1 MKLWP
6 PAWCCLH
13 SIKGIP
19 PTESFGSVLW
29 KRTWVSSSP
38 RADRVLST
46 AISTQL
52 QPLMEAADE
61 VGECLPPGGWNGSE
75 GSSDPTTPWSGSSK
89 VLLSVFSGW
98 PCIAPACRTL
108 PVASSR
114 ELLTFSLWCHWGHKV
129 EKESYLSRGESCPNV
144 GDVSGCSWATLSEL
158 VRSNQLIWCFQPPQN
173 IQLLMKAS
181 LLQEMNALQMIR

>member
-1 MKLWP
+1 VKLWP

-52 QPLMEAADE
+52 QPLMESADE

-114 ELLTFSLWCHWGHKV
+114 ELLTFSLWCHWVIKWKRKAIWAGGKV
-129 EKESYLSRGESCPNV
+129 VLMWETCLDVPGPLFQNLFGLTNLSDAFNRHRIS
-144 GDVSGCSWATLSEL
+144 S
-158 VRSNQLIWCFQPPQN
+158 F
-173 IQLLMKAS
+173 
-181 LLQEMNALQMIR
+181 